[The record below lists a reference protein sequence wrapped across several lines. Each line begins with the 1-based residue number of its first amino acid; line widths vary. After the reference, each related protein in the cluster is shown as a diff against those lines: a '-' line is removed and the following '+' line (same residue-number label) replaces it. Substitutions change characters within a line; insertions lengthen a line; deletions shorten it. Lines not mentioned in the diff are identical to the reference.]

1 MLQVFLII
9 LELTTVLSFVINAYN
24 FMFLKRLAIYLW
36 FALVPLIWSVT
47 PLLVAAW
54 ATETYQ
60 SYVVSVIKSWGEHPE
75 DDESSSE
82 GEEMDEYQEAIKK
95 LKVNKSK
102 SLLIASTKLLKNL
115 QRKRLVLKQDRRL
128 SIALRRESLAFPG
141 QPGSQLP
148 GQTPSD
154 YVLQPNNPL
163 RLIDVDACS
172 DAGRDESNDSTTQLL
187 AENFL
192 HKRRQY
198 ETHPEK
204 KSKFNFKT
212 YVMYLQ
218 GLIPSVGFSIAGII
232 LTWEKVSTLGVFL
245 ISLLAVFIQEIVF
258 GNRKN
263 TFGN

>member
-1 MLQVFLII
+1 
-9 LELTTVLSFVINAYN
+9 
-24 FMFLKRLAIYLW
+24 MFLERLAIYLW

-47 PLLVAAW
+47 PLVIAAW

-115 QRKRLVLKQDRRL
+115 QRKRLVLKQDRRM
-128 SIALRRESLAFPG
+128 SIALRRESFVLPG
-141 QPGSQLP
+141 QPGNQLP
-148 GQTPSD
+148 GQNSQD
-154 YVLQPNNPL
+154 YIVRPNDPLQVL
-163 RLIDVDACS
+163 DVDACS
-172 DAGRDESNDSTTQLL
+172 DAGTDDGNVTNSHLL

-192 HKRRQY
+192 HKRRQF

>member
-1 MLQVFLII
+1 
-9 LELTTVLSFVINAYN
+9 
-24 FMFLKRLAIYLW
+24 MFLKRLAIYLW
-36 FALVPLIWSVT
+36 FALVPLVWSVT
-47 PLLVAAW
+47 PLLIAAW

-60 SYVVSVIKSWGEHPE
+60 SYVISVIKSWGEHPE
-75 DDESSSE
+75 DDESGSE
-82 GEEMDEYQEAIKK
+82 GEEMDEYQEAIQK
-95 LKVNKSK
+95 LQVNKSK

-115 QRKRLVLKQDRRL
+115 QQKRLVLKQDRRL
-128 SIALRRESLAFPG
+128 STALRRESLALPD
-141 QPGSQLP
+141 QTISPLP
-148 GQTPSD
+148 GQMPSD
-154 YVLQPNNPL
+154 YVLNPNNPL
-163 RLIDVDACS
+163 RVIDVDATS
-172 DAGRDESNDSTTQLL
+172 DAGGSDTGSVANTHLL
-187 AENFL
+187 AGNFL
-192 HKRRQY
+192 HKRRQC